1 MDAWCPRQESN
12 LRTWLRRPMLYPLS
26 YEGGAFSLPL
36 LRERSTLVQCAAS
49 RLDDE
54 KTQVDVQ
61 IDGVT
66 LSQ

>member
-1 MDAWCPRQESN
+1 
-12 LRTWLRRPMLYPLS
+12 
-26 YEGGAFSLPL
+26 
-36 LRERSTLVQCAAS
+36 LVQCAAS

>member
-1 MDAWCPRQESN
+1 
-12 LRTWLRRPMLYPLS
+12 MLYPLS